1 MQLRHS
7 LRQRLGECQVGK
19 EAHDLKILFI
29 GDIVGNLGLK
39 VLADCLPVIREQY
52 QPDLIIANGENVAPG
67 GRGITKQAFQLL
79 QKQRIDVV
87 TMGNHVWDHN
97 DIYDIL
103 LHPGNLLV
111 RPGNY
116 PNELP
121 GNGVVTIKVGM
132 KNVSVVN
139 LCGQTFMNPINCPF
153 QRIDEILCEIPEN
166 HYILLD
172 FHAEASSEK
181 LAMAHYLKG
190 RVTAVV
196 GTHTHIQTNDPQ
208 IFADHTAYITDAGM
222 TGSSSGILGMEAQAV
237 IKRFRSKLPVKLQ
250 IEDQAEQ
257 WQFSAV
263 LIETDNKS
271 TRALK
276 ITPIHELSS

>member
-1 MQLRHS
+1 M
-7 LRQRLGECQVGK
+7 
-19 EAHDLKILFI
+19 KILFI

-39 VLADCLPVIREQY
+39 VLADCLPMIREKY
-52 QPDLIIANGENVAPG
+52 QPDVVIANGENTAPG
-67 GRGITKQAFQLL
+67 GRGITKQAFQWL
-79 QKQRIDVV
+79 QKQHIDVV
-87 TMGNHVWDHN
+87 TMGNHVWDHD

-103 LHPGNLLV
+103 LHPANRII

-116 PNELP
+116 PSELP
-121 GNGVVTIKVGM
+121 GKSVVTIKVGM
-132 KNVSVVN
+132 KNVSIVN
-139 LCGQTFMNPINCPF
+139 LSGQTFMNPINCPF
-153 QRIDEILCEIPEN
+153 QSIDEILSDIPEN
-166 HYILLD
+166 HYVLLD
-172 FHAEASSEK
+172 FHGEASSEK

-196 GTHTHIQTNDPQ
+196 GTHTHVQTNDPQ
-208 IFADHTAYITDAGM
+208 IFGGHTAYITDVGM

-250 IEDQAEQ
+250 IEDHTEQ

-263 LIETDNKS
+263 LIETDTQS

-276 ITPIHELSS
+276 ITPIRELSSV